1 MLLYDNVN
9 CTDCVRFDV
18 YLCILLLF
26 VLSFS
31 SVCCV
36 YLLHLMRNKLYIN
49 AKMKQVYVSLNQ
61 APEMFVCT
69 PCVVEELIKLFGT
82 FIFY

>member
-1 MLLYDNVN
+1 MLLCDNVN
-9 CTDCVRFDV
+9 CTECVRFGV
-18 YLCILLLF
+18 YFVYFTAVYFIFLLCA
-26 VLSFS
+26 
-31 SVCCV
+31 
-36 YLLHLMRNKLYIN
+36 LHLMRKKLYIN

-61 APEMFVCT
+61 APEIFACT